1 MIKSVQILTPRS
13 RELLLT
19 TFQVSVLSVTALG
32 LAGVVA
38 TAQTAASS
46 PQQPAQTAAPSP
58 QQSAKPA
65 AAAQEVEKVK
75 NQLVEVDTRIRAAQQ
90 KALQAETVQE
100 KRGNYDKTLRTAMVK
115 EEPQVKSL
123 LEKQDTLVNE
133 LKQSNELGKP
143 AEQRS
148 PEFQQ
153 RFQEYQKLSEVLSPI
168 AQRTSEK
175 PEVAETYKAFQTVL
189 TSEME
194 KVEPAVPQLLEQRGE
209 LMNKYQQLV
218 QSGR

>member
-13 RELLLT
+13 RELLQT
-19 TFQVSVLSVTALG
+19 TLQVSVLSIAALG

-38 TAQTAASS
+38 TAQTAAPS
-46 PQQPAQTAAPSP
+46 PQQPAQPP
-58 QQSAKPA
+58 
-65 AAAQEVEKVK
+65 AAAQEVEKIK
-75 NQLVEVDTRIRAAQQ
+75 SQLVEVDTRIRAAQQ
-90 KALQAETVQE
+90 KALQVKSVQE
-100 KRGNYDKTLRTAMVK
+100 KQASYDTTLRTAMVK
-115 EEPQVKSL
+115 EEPKVKSL
-123 LEKQDTLVNE
+123 LEKQDNLVSE
-133 LKQSNELGKP
+133 LTKSDELSKP

-148 PEFQQ
+148 PEFQE
-153 RFQEYQKLSEVLSPI
+153 RFQEFKKLSETLSPI

-194 KVEPAVPQLLEQRGE
+194 KVEPAVPQLLAQRGE
-209 LMNKYQQLV
+209 LISKYQQLV